1 MKFTPNQDFL
11 HDADRF
17 EKDREYDLEDEQL
30 VQYFV
35 NNGWA
40 DAEGV
45 NPENTLDV
53 HDAGSDQEN

>member
-11 HDADRF
+11 HGHDRYVADQ
-17 EKDREYDLEDEQL
+17 EYELDDHEL
-30 VQYFV
+30 VQYFI

-45 NPENTLDV
+45 DPSNTLDV
-53 HDAGSDQEN
+53 HDAGSTQEN